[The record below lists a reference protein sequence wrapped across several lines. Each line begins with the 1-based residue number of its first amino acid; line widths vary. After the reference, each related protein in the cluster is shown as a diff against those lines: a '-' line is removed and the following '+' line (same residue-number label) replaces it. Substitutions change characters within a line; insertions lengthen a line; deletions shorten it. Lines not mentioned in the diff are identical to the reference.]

1 MKQGGG
7 CVDGWMKGERV
18 TWYWYWYGSGS
29 GSGSGGL
36 GAGLED
42 ESHDM

>member
-1 MKQGGG
+1 
-7 CVDGWMKGERV
+7 VDGWMKGERV